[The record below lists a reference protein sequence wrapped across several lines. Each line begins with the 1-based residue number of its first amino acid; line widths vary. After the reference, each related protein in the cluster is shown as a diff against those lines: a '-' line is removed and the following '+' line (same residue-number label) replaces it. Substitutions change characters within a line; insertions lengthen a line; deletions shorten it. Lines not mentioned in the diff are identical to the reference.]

1 MIPILYQTTTEGT
14 VPTSYGIGALTDA
27 ISCTVK
33 EERNGSYELA
43 LQYPADGIHAEELQ
57 PLRLIKAQ
65 PNFTDNPQLFRIYKV
80 GKNINGSFTVNAQ
93 HISYDLSG
101 KVIQSGTANSCSAAC
116 ALLNSNGG
124 GFSISTTKSTA
135 GKFKITEPSSVR
147 SWFGGKQGSLLD
159 IYGSG
164 EWVFDNYAAT
174 LKQNRGTDRGVTIR
188 YGKNLTE
195 LSQELNMSNLVTAVY
210 PFCIVDDTPTFGTKV
225 LTGLSLDYPREIA
238 IDFSTEVDPE
248 SGTALTTQLATLAT
262 NYIANNNLTQLTDS
276 ITLNFEQL
284 EGLTERVD
292 LCDTVHIYVEA
303 LGITATAKCVATVWD
318 VLRDRYTSCTFGE
331 AKTNIAD
338 TIASNIQALEE
349 KPTRTFMDESVER
362 ATQLITGNLGGNV
375 VLHDSDGDGEPDEIL
390 IMNTADI
397 STATKVWRWNK
408 NGLGYSSTGYA
419 GTYGLAMTADGQIVA
434 DYIKT
439 GTITSIAMN
448 NGSGTFTVDA
458 AGNMKATSAKI
469 TGEVSATTFNIN
481 GSTIADASEQWSDT
495 SFSWDSGTHHVRQAS
510 SLITVPVF
518 KFDANKGIYLA
529 KQCYMYS
536 INTPTLYAYKNQGQ
550 NAYFMNLYTETGNF
564 QTLYV
569 NGNAVTGSDRDI
581 KHDIEEIDV
590 EKSME
595 FIKNLKPVSFKYN
608 EGESGR
614 DHHGFIA
621 QDVKEAMG
629 GADWGVY
636 VDRALKAQEEGT
648 EGEADT
654 SKGIRYEEI
663 IADLVNVVQDL
674 ARRIEE
680 LGG

>member
-33 EERNGSYELA
+33 EERNGAYELT

-65 PNFTDNPQLFRIYKV
+65 PNFTSNPQLFRIYKI
-80 GKNINGSFTVNAQ
+80 GKSINGSFTVNAQ

-116 ALLNSNGG
+116 ALLNANAGSFTVN
-124 GFSISTTKSTA
+124 TDKSTA
-135 GKFKITEPSSVR
+135 GKFYITEPSSVR

-164 EWVFDNYAAT
+164 EWLFDNYTAS
-174 LKQNRGTDRGVTIR
+174 LKQNRGADRGVT
-188 YGKNLTE
+188 T
-195 LSQELNMSNLVTAVY
+195 
-210 PFCIVDDTPTFGTKV
+210 FCIVDDTPTFGTKV
-225 LTGLSLDYPREIA
+225 LTGLTLDFDRNIA

-248 SGTALTTQLATLAT
+248 SGTALTTQLANLT
-262 NYIANNNLTQLTDS
+262 NRYISNNNLTQLTDS
-276 ITLNFEQL
+276 ITLSFEQL

-292 LCDTVHIYVEA
+292 LCDTVHIYFEA

-318 VLRDRYTSCTFGE
+318 VLRDRYTSCTFGD

-338 TIASNIQALEE
+338 TIASNIQALDE
-349 KPTRTFMDESVER
+349 KPTRSFMDESVER

-419 GTYGLAMTADGQIVA
+419 GIYGLAMTADGQIVA

-439 GTITSIAMN
+439 GTITSIAIN
-448 NGSGTFTVDA
+448 NGSGTFQVDA
-458 AGNMKATSAKI
+458 AGNMKATSADIK
-469 TGEVSATTFNIN
+469 GGVSATSFDIN
-481 GSTIADASEQWSDT
+481 GSTIADSSEQWSDT
-495 SFSWDSGTHHVRQAS
+495 SMSWESSTHHVRQAS

-550 NAYFMNLYTETGNF
+550 NAYFMNLYTEIGNF

-590 EKSME
+590 EKSLE
-595 FIKNLKPVSFKYN
+595 VIKNLKPVSFKYN

-654 SKGIRYEEI
+654 TKGIRYEEI

>member
-33 EERNGSYELA
+33 EERNGAYELT

-65 PNFTDNPQLFRIYKV
+65 PNFTSNPQLFRIYKI
-80 GKNINGSFTVNAQ
+80 GKSINGSFTVNAQ

-116 ALLNSNGG
+116 ALLNANAGSFTVN
-124 GFSISTTKSTA
+124 TDKSTA
-135 GKFKITEPSSVR
+135 GKFYITEPSSVR

-164 EWVFDNYAAT
+164 EWLFDNYTAS
-174 LKQNRGTDRGVTIR
+174 LKQNRGADRGVTIR

-195 LSQELNMSNLVTAVY
+195 LSQELDMSNLVTAIY

-225 LTGLSLDYPREIA
+225 LTGLTLDFDRNIA

-248 SGTALTTQLATLAT
+248 SGTALTTQLANLT
-262 NYIANNNLTQLTDS
+262 NRYISNNNLTQLTDS
-276 ITLNFEQL
+276 ITLSFEQL

-292 LCDTVHIYVEA
+292 LCDTVHIYFEA

-318 VLRDRYTSCTFGE
+318 VLRDRYTSCTFGD

-349 KPTRTFMDESVER
+349 KPNRSFMDESVER

-419 GTYGLAMTADGQIVA
+419 GIYGLAMTADGQIVA

-439 GTITSIAMN
+439 GTITSIAIN
-448 NGSGTFTVDA
+448 NGSGTFQVDA
-458 AGNMKATSAKI
+458 AGNMKATSADIK
-469 TGEVSATTFNIN
+469 GGVSATSFDIN
-481 GSTIADASEQWSDT
+481 GSTIADSSEQWSDT
-495 SFSWDSGTHHVRQAS
+495 SMSWESSTHHVRQAS

-581 KHDIEEIDV
+581 KHDIKAV
-590 EKSME
+590 AKYVRMSP
-595 FIKNLKPVSFKYN
+595 IKLKPVTDLVRGK
-608 EGESGR
+608 
-614 DHHGFIA
+614 
-621 QDVKEAMG
+621 DVKEAMG

-636 VDRALKAQEEGT
+636 VDRALKAQKEGT

-654 SKGIRYEEI
+654 TKGIRYEEI

>member
-14 VPTSYGIGALTDA
+14 VPTTYGIGALTDA

-33 EERNGSYELA
+33 EERNGAFELT

-65 PNFTDNPQLFRIYKV
+65 PNFTSNPQLFRIYKV

-116 ALLNSNGG
+116 ALLNSNAGS
-124 GFSISTTKSTA
+124 FSINTTKSTA
-135 GKFKITEPSSVR
+135 GKFNITEPSSVR

-195 LSQELNMSNLVTAVY
+195 LSQELDMSNLVTAVY

-248 SGTALTTQLATLAT
+248 SGTALMTQLATLAN
-262 NYIANNNLTQLTDS
+262 NYISNNNLTQLTDS

-318 VLRDRYTSCTFGE
+318 VLRDRYTSCTFGD
-331 AKTNIAD
+331 ARTNIAD

-349 KPTRTFMDESVER
+349 KPTRSFMDESVER

-419 GTYGLAMTADGQIVA
+419 GTYGLAMTADGEIVA

-439 GTITSIAMN
+439 GTLTSIKIN
-448 NGSGTFTVDA
+448 NGSGTFTVDGS
-458 AGNMKATSAKI
+458 GNMKATSAEI
-469 TGEVSATTFNIN
+469 TGKVSATQFNIN
-481 GSTIADASEQWSDT
+481 GSTIADSSEQWTDT
-495 SFSWDSGTHHVRQAS
+495 SMSWDSANHHVRQAS

-518 KFDANKGIYLA
+518 KFDANKG
-529 KQCYMYS
+529 MYFS
-536 INTPTLYAYKNQGQ
+536 KACHVYSLHTPTLFASKSQATDFYA
-550 NAYFMNLYTETGNF
+550 MNLYTEIGNF
-564 QTLYV
+564 NTLYV
-569 NGNAVTGSDRDI
+569 NGNAVTGSDRNI
-581 KHDIEEIDV
+581 KHDIEEIDL
-590 EKSME
+590 EKSKE
-595 FIKNLKPVSFKYN
+595 FIRNLKPVTFKYN
-608 EGESGR
+608 DGESGR

-629 GADWGVY
+629 GDDWGVY